1 MICLDQSEAGW
12 RHFVISNYLRHRT
25 LHCTIGH
32 YSDKEGVKLWSP
44 RQVIQTQPP
53 IWSHSWYQ
61 YFYFIE
67 VCRLQIQAEQGW
79 TGLNRAE
86 QGCTMGCTVKYTPI
100 SHFWIAR
107 NESSYV
113 GVCSFRYIA
122 AKIINSTEINGYIWD
137 CEYSIL
143 NQCNDREKW
152 RLTTKIQRHPIW
164 SIYLQIFERI
174 RIPKI
179 SMDTDKT
186 LPNRLPTSKTG
197 WEDSG
202 LSIFRRTID
211 WWIQGCNRRRNNSQ
225 VESLAD
231 EILYLNK
238 PLKMRKLFY
247 FLITK

>member
-1 MICLDQSEAGW
+1 M
-12 RHFVISNYLRHRT
+12 
-25 LHCTIGH
+25 
-32 YSDKEGVKLWSP
+32 
-44 RQVIQTQPP
+44 IQTQPP

-79 TGLNRAE
+79 TGLSRAVQWVVRLSIPLSAIFE
-86 QGCTMGCTVKYTPI
+86 LRETSLVT
-100 SHFWIAR
+100 S
-107 NESSYV
+107 
-113 GVCSFRYIA
+113 VCVLRYIA

-202 LSIFRRTID
+202 LSIFGRNID

>member
-1 MICLDQSEAGW
+1 M
-12 RHFVISNYLRHRT
+12 
-25 LHCTIGH
+25 
-32 YSDKEGVKLWSP
+32 
-44 RQVIQTQPP
+44 IQTQPP

-79 TGLNRAE
+79 TGLSRAVQWVVRLSIPLSAIFE
-86 QGCTMGCTVKYTPI
+86 LRETSLVT
-100 SHFWIAR
+100 S
-107 NESSYV
+107 
-113 GVCSFRYIA
+113 VCVLRYIA

-137 CEYSIL
+137 CEYPIL
-143 NQCNDREKW
+143 IQCNDREKW

-247 FLITK
+247 FLITR

>member
-1 MICLDQSEAGW
+1 M
-12 RHFVISNYLRHRT
+12 
-25 LHCTIGH
+25 
-32 YSDKEGVKLWSP
+32 
-44 RQVIQTQPP
+44 IQTQPP

-79 TGLNRAE
+79 TGLSRAVQWVVRLSIPLSAIFE
-86 QGCTMGCTVKYTPI
+86 LRETSLVT
-100 SHFWIAR
+100 S
-107 NESSYV
+107 
-113 GVCSFRYIA
+113 VCVLRYIA

>member
-1 MICLDQSEAGW
+1 MK
-12 RHFVISNYLRHRT
+12 T
-25 LHCTIGH
+25 L
-32 YSDKEGVKLWSP
+32 LA

-79 TGLNRAE
+79 TGLSRAVQWVVRLSIPLSAIFE
-86 QGCTMGCTVKYTPI
+86 LRETSLVT
-100 SHFWIAR
+100 S
-107 NESSYV
+107 
-113 GVCSFRYIA
+113 VCVLRYIA

-247 FLITK
+247 FLITR

>member
-1 MICLDQSEAGW
+1 MLTKA
-12 RHFVISNYLRHRT
+12 
-25 LHCTIGH
+25 
-32 YSDKEGVKLWSP
+32 
-44 RQVIQTQPP
+44 QTQPP

-79 TGLNRAE
+79 TGLSRAVQWVVRLSIPLSAIFE
-86 QGCTMGCTVKYTPI
+86 LRETSLVT
-100 SHFWIAR
+100 S
-107 NESSYV
+107 
-113 GVCSFRYIA
+113 VCVLRYIA

-186 LPNRLPTSKTG
+186 LPNRLPTSKTW

-202 LSIFRRTID
+202 FS
-211 WWIQGCNRRRNNSQ
+211 
-225 VESLAD
+225 E
-231 EILYLNK
+231 EILTGEYK
-238 PLKMRKLFY
+238 DATEEEIIPK
-247 FLITK
+247 

>member
-1 MICLDQSEAGW
+1 M
-12 RHFVISNYLRHRT
+12 
-25 LHCTIGH
+25 
-32 YSDKEGVKLWSP
+32 
-44 RQVIQTQPP
+44 IQTQPP

-67 VCRLQIQAEQGW
+67 VCRVQIQAEQGW
-79 TGLNRAE
+79 TGLSRAVQWVVRLSIPLSAIFE
-86 QGCTMGCTVKYTPI
+86 LRETSLVTSVCVL
-100 SHFWIAR
+100 R
-107 NESSYV
+107 YV
-113 GVCSFRYIA
+113 A

-174 RIPKI
+174 RIPKN

-197 WEDSG
+197 WEYSG
-202 LSIFRRTID
+202 LSVFRRTID

-225 VESLAD
+225 VESLVD

>member
-1 MICLDQSEAGW
+1 MLTKA
-12 RHFVISNYLRHRT
+12 
-25 LHCTIGH
+25 
-32 YSDKEGVKLWSP
+32 
-44 RQVIQTQPP
+44 QTQPP

-79 TGLNRAE
+79 TGLSRAVQWVVRLSIPLSAIYE
-86 QGCTMGCTVKYTPI
+86 LRETSLVT
-100 SHFWIAR
+100 S
-107 NESSYV
+107 
-113 GVCSFRYIA
+113 VCVLRYIA

-137 CEYSIL
+137 CEYSIS

-211 WWIQGCNRRRNNSQ
+211 WWLQGCNRRRNNSQ

-247 FLITK
+247 FLITR

>member
-1 MICLDQSEAGW
+1 M
-12 RHFVISNYLRHRT
+12 
-25 LHCTIGH
+25 
-32 YSDKEGVKLWSP
+32 
-44 RQVIQTQPP
+44 IQTQPP

-79 TGLNRAE
+79 TGLSRAVQWVVRLSIPLSAIFE
-86 QGCTMGCTVKYTPI
+86 LRETSLVT
-100 SHFWIAR
+100 S
-107 NESSYV
+107 
-113 GVCSFRYIA
+113 VCVLRYIA

-143 NQCNDREKW
+143 NQCYDREKW

-186 LPNRLPTSKTG
+186 LPNRLPTSKTW
-197 WEDSG
+197 WEDSW
-202 LSIFRRTID
+202 LSIFRRNID

>member
-1 MICLDQSEAGW
+1 MDLLKAITQSILAQKQHPGPFLETREQELSFGTKINGI
-12 RHFVISNYLRHRT
+12 FCFIVGDISFLSFDRGYIFPT
-25 LHCTIGH
+25 VVT
-32 YSDKEGVKLWSP
+32 S
-44 RQVIQTQPP
+44 
-53 IWSHSWYQ
+53 
-61 YFYFIE
+61 
-67 VCRLQIQAEQGW
+67 VCVL
-79 TGLNRAE
+79 
-86 QGCTMGCTVKYTPI
+86 
-100 SHFWIAR
+100 
-107 NESSYV
+107 
-113 GVCSFRYIA
+113 RYIA

-202 LSIFRRTID
+202 LSIFRRNID

-225 VESLAD
+225 EESLAD

>member
-1 MICLDQSEAGW
+1 M
-12 RHFVISNYLRHRT
+12 
-25 LHCTIGH
+25 
-32 YSDKEGVKLWSP
+32 
-44 RQVIQTQPP
+44 IQTQPP

-79 TGLNRAE
+79 TGLSRAVQWVVRLSIPLSAIFE
-86 QGCTMGCTVKYTPI
+86 LRETSLVT
-100 SHFWIAR
+100 S
-107 NESSYV
+107 
-113 GVCSFRYIA
+113 VCVLRYIA

-186 LPNRLPTSKTG
+186 LPNRLPTSKTW

-202 LSIFRRTID
+202 LSIFRRNID

>member
-1 MICLDQSEAGW
+1 MLTKA
-12 RHFVISNYLRHRT
+12 
-25 LHCTIGH
+25 
-32 YSDKEGVKLWSP
+32 
-44 RQVIQTQPP
+44 QTQPP

-79 TGLNRAE
+79 TGLSRAVQWVVRLSIPLSAIFE
-86 QGCTMGCTVKYTPI
+86 LRETSLVT
-100 SHFWIAR
+100 S
-107 NESSYV
+107 
-113 GVCSFRYIA
+113 VCVLRYIA

>member
-1 MICLDQSEAGW
+1 MLTKA
-12 RHFVISNYLRHRT
+12 
-25 LHCTIGH
+25 
-32 YSDKEGVKLWSP
+32 
-44 RQVIQTQPP
+44 QTQPP

-79 TGLNRAE
+79 TGLSRAVQWVVRLSIPLSAIFE
-86 QGCTMGCTVKYTPI
+86 LRETSLVT
-100 SHFWIAR
+100 S
-107 NESSYV
+107 
-113 GVCSFRYIA
+113 VCVLRYIA

-238 PLKMRKLFY
+238 PLKLRKLFY
-247 FLITK
+247 FLITR

>member
-1 MICLDQSEAGW
+1 M
-12 RHFVISNYLRHRT
+12 
-25 LHCTIGH
+25 
-32 YSDKEGVKLWSP
+32 
-44 RQVIQTQPP
+44 IQTQPP

-79 TGLNRAE
+79 TGLSRAVQWVVRLSIPLSAIFE
-86 QGCTMGCTVKYTPI
+86 LRETSLVT
-100 SHFWIAR
+100 S
-107 NESSYV
+107 
-113 GVCSFRYIA
+113 VCVLRYIA

-152 RLTTKIQRHPIW
+152 RLTTKIQRHLIW

-202 LSIFRRTID
+202 LSIFRRNID

-247 FLITK
+247 FLITR

>member
-1 MICLDQSEAGW
+1 M
-12 RHFVISNYLRHRT
+12 
-25 LHCTIGH
+25 
-32 YSDKEGVKLWSP
+32 
-44 RQVIQTQPP
+44 IQTQPP

-79 TGLNRAE
+79 TGLSRAVQWVVRLSIPLSAIFE
-86 QGCTMGCTVKYTPI
+86 LRETSLVTSLCVL
-100 SHFWIAR
+100 
-107 NESSYV
+107 
-113 GVCSFRYIA
+113 RYIA

>member
-1 MICLDQSEAGW
+1 MLTKA
-12 RHFVISNYLRHRT
+12 
-25 LHCTIGH
+25 
-32 YSDKEGVKLWSP
+32 
-44 RQVIQTQPP
+44 QTQPP

-79 TGLNRAE
+79 TGLNRAVQWVVRLSIPLSAIFE
-86 QGCTMGCTVKYTPI
+86 LRETSLVT
-100 SHFWIAR
+100 S
-107 NESSYV
+107 
-113 GVCSFRYIA
+113 VCVLRYIA

-202 LSIFRRTID
+202 LSIFRRNID